1 MDEIGANDPQA
12 LKGRN
17 SPEDG
22 SKETESQVL
31 IELPILYFITT
42 VLQFFFFLP
51 PPGARALY
59 LYPAISEGYRCCC
72 KAGEES
78 PDSEGQPIPLTAGH
92 LLC

>member
-1 MDEIGANDPQA
+1 MDEDEANHIQA

-42 VLQFFFFLP
+42 VLQFYFFLP
-51 PPGARALY
+51 PPGARGLNKNR
-59 LYPAISEGYRCCC
+59 PAWLQVGFLFQVKTIMISVCLIWLPCSG
-72 KAGEES
+72 
-78 PDSEGQPIPLTAGH
+78 
-92 LLC
+92 

>member
-51 PPGARALY
+51 PPGARGLNKNR
-59 LYPAISEGYRCCC
+59 PAWLQVGFLCLIISM
-72 KAGEES
+72 
-78 PDSEGQPIPLTAGH
+78 
-92 LLC
+92 